1 MIKIN
6 FTQEITF
13 LELKTYTPEREFC
26 EVHLKNSRIISYKGF
41 KIVFLNRL

>member
-1 MIKIN
+1 MINLN

-13 LELKTYTPEREFC
+13 LELKTYIPERELC

-41 KIVFLNRL
+41 KIIFLNRL